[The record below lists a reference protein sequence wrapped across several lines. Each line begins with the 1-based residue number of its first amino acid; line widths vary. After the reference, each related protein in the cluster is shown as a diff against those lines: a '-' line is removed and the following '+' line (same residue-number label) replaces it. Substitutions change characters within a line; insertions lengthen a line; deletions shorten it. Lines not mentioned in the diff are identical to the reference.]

1 MDQEFGP
8 KGVPTSKLESQ
19 NYMKHRT
26 KEIAIDTINRFKN
39 LKETIGTN
47 SREIMKDTLKIA
59 DTIQKERST
68 AQKTPLTSEQQ
79 KALIRARES
88 HKYITKKEILFN
100 FKLLLRNLRDNC
112 INFQSHDTSKSH
124 SYQKL
129 TFRRL
134 NLLSKYQKKLSTL
147 NKTLSTL
154 KTDLIQLPKQLQ
166 SLRKA
171 FKNSPQD
178 PPLTQ
183 KHIDDLA
190 NAYSKK
196 LSLYSTT
203 ETTKNTLQTLL
214 YTKET
219 ILNDK
224 IEKKSKDLRNLKIL
238 RADNRLNLKNIF
250 LGMMKGAYEAEYYEL
265 SLVDVRFEMDRLGL
279 GGKGGR
285 VWEGLDEGN
294 VRYVGRMSEGMR
306 GMRVL
311 EFKI

>member
-8 KGVPTSKLESQ
+8 KGVPTSKLQSQ
-19 NYMKHRT
+19 NYMKYRT
-26 KEIAIDTINRFKN
+26 KEIAINTINRFKN

-47 SREIMKDTLKIA
+47 SKEIIKDTLKMA

-68 AQKTPLTSEQQ
+68 ADKTPLTPEQQ
-79 KALIRARES
+79 KSLIHARQS

-112 INFQSHDTSKSH
+112 INFQSLETSKSH

-134 NLLSKYQKKLSTL
+134 NLLSKYQKKLLNL

-154 KTDLIQLPKQLQ
+154 KTDLERLPKQLQ

-171 FKNSPQD
+171 FKNNPQD

-183 KHIDDLA
+183 RQIDDLA
-190 NAYSKK
+190 ETYSKK

-203 ETTKNTLQTLL
+203 ETTKNTHQTRL
-214 YTKET
+214 YEEESM
-219 ILNDK
+219 LNEK
-224 IEKKSKDLRNLKIL
+224 IEKKSKD
-238 RADNRLNLKNIF
+238 
-250 LGMMKGAYEAEYYEL
+250 
-265 SLVDVRFEMDRLGL
+265 
-279 GGKGGR
+279 
-285 VWEGLDEGN
+285 
-294 VRYVGRMSEGMR
+294 
-306 GMRVL
+306 
-311 EFKI
+311 